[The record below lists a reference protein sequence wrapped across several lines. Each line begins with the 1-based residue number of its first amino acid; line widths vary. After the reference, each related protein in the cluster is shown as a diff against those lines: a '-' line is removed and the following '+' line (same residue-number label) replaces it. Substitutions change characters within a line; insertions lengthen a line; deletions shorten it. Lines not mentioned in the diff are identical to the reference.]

1 MDGALGSSSPSGTD
15 RGEQPSTLSV
25 RGSDYPAL
33 YALAD
38 SASLAGQRL
47 HVGLLRAELLLLVAA
62 AAVSIT
68 PSIAALLGFGPE
80 SDPWTRRTD
89 VSVSVILVTALIV
102 RVTSRIRRPDSDWFS
117 GRAVA
122 ESVKT
127 TAWQY
132 MMRAG
137 PFDVTDA
144 EADITLVTK
153 LREILASRKDLR
165 PTGGVLLP
173 DVPQITPR
181 MRQIRSLSLPE
192 RRTCYLEARLLDQ
205 ARWYARKADEN
216 RRNGTL
222 WFWAGF
228 AVQVVAVTFPLLRQA
243 NSALPNLAPVFTSV
257 LAAST
262 AWTQFRRHDDL
273 NKSYALA
280 SQELTMLR
288 SLMDRDEDAQAF
300 AQRVVEVESTI
311 SREHKLWVATR
322 G

>member
-1 MDGALGSSSPSGTD
+1 MDRPPV
-15 RGEQPSTLSV
+15 GEPSTVKV
-25 RGSDYPAL
+25 RASDYPAL
-33 YALAD
+33 YGLAD

-47 HVGLLRAELLLLVAA
+47 HAGLLRAELLLLVVA
-62 AAVSIT
+62 AAVSVT
-68 PSIAALLGFGPE
+68 PSISDLLGLGSQSE
-80 SDPWTRRTD
+80 PWTSRTQ
-89 VSVSVILVTALIV
+89 VGVSVILITALIV
-102 RVTSRIRRPDSDWFS
+102 KLTGRIRRPDSDWFN

-127 TAWQY
+127 TAWEY

-137 PFDVTDA
+137 PFDVPDA
-144 EADITLVTK
+144 QADTTLVAK

-165 PTGGVLLP
+165 PTGGALLS
-173 DVPQITPR
+173 DAPQITPR
-181 MRQIRSLSLPE
+181 MRQIRLLSMPE
-192 RRTCYLEARLLDQ
+192 RRACYLKERLLDQ

-216 RRNGTL
+216 CRSGAL
-222 WFWAGF
+222 WFWAAF
-228 AVQVVAVTFPLLRQA
+228 AVQIVAVTFPLVRQA
-243 NSALPNLAPVFTSV
+243 NSALPNLAPVFTSI

-273 NKSYALA
+273 SKSYALA

-288 SLMDRDEDAQAF
+288 SLIEHDEDTQTF
-300 AQRVVEVESTI
+300 AQRVVEVESAI